1 MPMTIKV
8 YGADW
13 CSDCIVAKNFFNS
26 LNLKFEYVDIT
37 KDNHAKSFVEEVN
50 KGKRVIPTIIIDG
63 VTYINPSLNEL
74 NKIIG

>member
-13 CSDCIVAKNFFNS
+13 CSDCIVTKNFLNS

-37 KDNHAKSFVEEVN
+37 KDNQAKSFVEEVN

-63 VTYINPSLNEL
+63 LTYVNPSINEL

>member
-13 CSDCIVAKNFFNS
+13 CSDCSVAKNFFNS

-37 KDNHAKSFVEEVN
+37 KDKQAKSFVEEVN
-50 KGKRVIPTIIIDG
+50 KGKRIIPTIIIDN
-63 VTYINPSLNEL
+63 VKYMFRA
-74 NKIIG
+74 KKK

>member
-1 MPMTIKV
+1 MTIKV

-13 CSDCIVAKNFFNS
+13 CSDCIFAKNFFNS

-37 KDNHAKSFVEEVN
+37 KDNQAKSFVEEVN
-50 KGKRVIPTIIIDG
+50 KGKRIIPTIIIDG
-63 VTYINPSLNEL
+63 VTYVNPSLNEL

>member
-13 CSDCIVAKNFFNS
+13 CSDCIVTKNFLNS

-37 KDNHAKSFVEEVN
+37 KDNQAKSFVEEVN

-63 VTYINPSLNEL
+63 VTYVNPSINEL